1 MRKEIESLLRQM
13 YWTDKVVDGKPV
25 AQEKKLLY
33 LLMNKPAGF
42 YTRYYRD
49 FGQLLVD
56 MEKRGIHVGV
66 GRRRER

>member
-1 MRKEIESLLRQM
+1 M

-25 AQEKKLLY
+25 ECS
-33 LLMNKPAGF
+33 MWDF

>member
-13 YWTDKVVDGKPV
+13 YWTDNVVDGKPV
-25 AQEKKLLY
+25 ECS
-33 LLMNKPAGF
+33 MWDF